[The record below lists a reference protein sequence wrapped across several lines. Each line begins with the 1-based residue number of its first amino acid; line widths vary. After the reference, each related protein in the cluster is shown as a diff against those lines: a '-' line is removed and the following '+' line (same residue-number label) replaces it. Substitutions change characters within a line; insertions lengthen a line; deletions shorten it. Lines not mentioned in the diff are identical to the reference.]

1 MTTMTNSG
9 LAGRAPR
16 FRLGP
21 SQRIMV
27 LSATLAAVA
36 VALFVIVVRHLPAAP
51 TALSLP
57 WVLWAGAFALSEWL
71 EVHVQWNRESHTF
84 SASDLVL
91 AAGLIL
97 TSPTHI
103 VTAQVVGVG
112 ITMVVHRRQRG
123 VRLAFNLSEYSLGG
137 CLAVMTMTGL
147 TALLGQSWSWVAA
160 LVGVGVCT
168 TTAAL
173 CIFGVMT
180 LSEGRVQLRGLW
192 EMLGLSVPFTLGS
205 AAVGV
210 VLARTA
216 VHDPA
221 ALALLALPS
230 FLIVAAY
237 RAYTRARDQQENMR
251 LLHEVTSL
259 LHSNGDSHEALGDFL
274 TSIRSAFRANLAEL
288 VLMGGSGSDGA
299 TVSRSREDDSPLI
312 MSPVEDAEDY
322 ARLLRLA
329 TPSGTLRTRIGSG
342 RGRGSQLDSYVT
354 ERGFKDAM
362 VAVLRTE
369 ERVHGLL
376 LVAGRFGD
384 VTTFSGTD
392 VALLETFAR
401 HVATSLERGR
411 LEETLR
417 QVTDLKEQLRH
428 QAMHDSLTGLP
439 NRALF
444 LDRARQAVDMAG
456 RSHVWPAVLYI
467 DLDGFKPVND
477 TFGHDAGDMLLRT
490 VANRI
495 RGCLRPAD
503 TAARLGGDEFAIL
516 LNGPIDQAGVARVM
530 ARLRSQLDV
539 PVDLGDGRIAT
550 VGMSVGVA
558 LGVEGVEDADA
569 LIRQADIA
577 MYSAKRGGGNDFLFY
592 ETGMGDPKMGRK
604 DAEAELA
611 AAIRGGELR
620 VVYQPLMEMR
630 SGRPIGAEALVR
642 WQHPTDGLRAP
653 DSFIGLAEDTG
664 LITEL
669 GVFVLRDACMQ
680 AARWVRSITDD
691 TELLVTVN
699 LSARQLA
706 DPQIVHEV
714 SAALSDAGLE
724 PRRLVLE
731 ITETV
736 LMQDRDAAASTL
748 WQLKALGVRIAID
761 DFGTGYSSLAYLR
774 RFPIDM
780 LKVAREFVD
789 GLGRDANDD
798 AITRAI
804 VDLAGTLGLLTIAE
818 GIETTQQSEHVA
830 ALGCDLAQGFLYSR
844 PVDADVVMELV
855 ASQVWTDELPV
866 SVQEQSPAPRLSI
879 VS

>member
-1 MTTMTNSG
+1 MTTMANSG
-9 LAGRAPR
+9 LTGRVR
-16 FRLGP
+16 FFRLGP
-21 SQRIMV
+21 SQRIML
-27 LSATLAAVA
+27 LSVTLAAVA
-36 VALFVIVVRHLPAAP
+36 VALFAIVVRALPAAP
-51 TALSLP
+51 TALNLP
-57 WVLWAGAFALSEWL
+57 WVLWAGAFAVSEWL

-97 TSPTHI
+97 TSPVHI

-123 VRLAFNLSEYSLGG
+123 VRLAFNLAEYSLGG
-137 CLAVMTMTGL
+137 CLAVLTTSGL
-147 TALLGQSWSWVAA
+147 SDLLGQGWSWVAA
-160 LVGVGVCT
+160 LVGVAVCT

-173 CIFGVMT
+173 AIFCVMT
-180 LSEGRVQLRGLW
+180 LSEGRVQLRGLV
-192 EMLGLSVPFTLGS
+192 ELLGFSLPFTLGS

-221 ALALLALPS
+221 ALALLALPAI
-230 FLIVAAY
+230 LIVAAY
-237 RAYTRARDQQENMR
+237 RAYMKARDQQENMR
-251 LLHEVTSL
+251 LLHDVTSL
-259 LHSNGDSHEALGDFL
+259 LHSGDTDEALGDFL

-288 VLMGGSGSDGA
+288 VLLGGSSGDRA
-299 TVSRSREDDSPLI
+299 TVSRSAENEAPLV
-312 MSPVEDAEDY
+312 MVPTEHSESY
-322 ARLLRLA
+322 ARLLRMA
-329 TPSGTLRTRIGSG
+329 TPSGTLRTRIGAN
-342 RGRGSQLDSYVT
+342 RGRGSQLDGYVA

-369 ERVHGLL
+369 DRVHGLL

-428 QAMHDSLTGLP
+428 QALHDALTGLP
-439 NRALF
+439 NRTLF
-444 LDRARQAVDMAG
+444 LDRTRQAVDLAG

-477 TFGHDAGDMLLRT
+477 TYGHEAGDQLLRT

-503 TAARLGGDEFAIL
+503 TAARLGGDEFAVL
-516 LNGPIDQAGVARVM
+516 LNGPIDQQGVSRVM
-530 ARLRSQLDV
+530 ARIRSQLDV

-558 LGVEGVEDADA
+558 LGEEGVEDAEA

-577 MYSAKRGGGNDFLFY
+577 MYAAKRGGGNDYLFF
-592 ETGMGDPKMGRK
+592 EPGMGDPKTSRK

-611 AAIRGGELR
+611 AGIRAGQLR
-620 VVYQPLMEMR
+620 VVYQPLMDMR
-630 SGRPIGAEALVR
+630 TGRPIGAEALVR
-642 WQHPTDGLRAP
+642 WQHPDGLRTP
-653 DSFIGLAEDTG
+653 DQFIGLAEDTG

-669 GVFVLRDACMQ
+669 GAFVLRDACHQ
-680 AARWVRSITDD
+680 AARWVRTVSED

-706 DPQIVHEV
+706 DPQVVQEV
-714 SAALSDAGLE
+714 SAALADAGLE

-818 GIETTQQSEHVA
+818 GIETTQQQEHVA
-830 ALGCDLAQGFLYSR
+830 ALGCDLAQGYLYSR
-844 PVDADVVMELV
+844 PVDADVVMDLV
-855 ASQVWTDELPV
+855 ASTVWSDLPV
-866 SVQEQSPAPRLSI
+866 VDEPAPRRLSI
-879 VS
+879 AG

>member
-1 MTTMTNSG
+1 MTTMANNG
-9 LAGRAPR
+9 LTGRVR
-16 FRLGP
+16 FFRLGP
-21 SQRIMV
+21 SQRIML
-27 LSATLAAVA
+27 LSVTLAAVA
-36 VALFVIVVRHLPAAP
+36 VALFAIVVRSLPAAP
-51 TALSLP
+51 TALNLP
-57 WVLWAGAFALSEWL
+57 WVLWAGAFAVSEWL

-97 TSPTHI
+97 AAPAHV

-137 CLAVMTMTGL
+137 CLAVITTSGL
-147 TALLGQSWSWVAA
+147 TGLLGQGWGWVAA
-160 LVGVGVCT
+160 LVGVAVCT

-173 CIFGVMT
+173 AIFGVMT
-180 LSEGRVQLRGLW
+180 LSEGRVQLRGLG
-192 EMLGLSVPFTLGS
+192 EMLGFSLPFTMGS

-221 ALALLALPS
+221 ALALLALPAI
-230 FLIVAAY
+230 LIVAAY
-237 RAYTRARDQQENMR
+237 RAYMKARDQQENMR
-251 LLHEVTSL
+251 LLHDVTSL
-259 LHSNGDSHEALGDFL
+259 LHSGDTDEALGDFL

-288 VLMGGSGSDGA
+288 VLLGGSGGDTA
-299 TVSRSREDDSPLI
+299 TVSRSQESEAPLVMARVDDP
-312 MSPVEDAEDY
+312 EAY
-322 ARLLRLA
+322 ARLLRVA
-329 TPSGTLRTRIGSG
+329 TPSGTLRTRIGSN
-342 RGRGSQLDSYVT
+342 RGRGTQLDAYVA

-369 ERVHGLL
+369 DQVHGLL

-428 QAMHDSLTGLP
+428 QALHDALTGLP
-439 NRALF
+439 NRTLF
-444 LDRARQAVDMAG
+444 LDRTRQAVDMAG

-477 TFGHDAGDMLLRT
+477 TYGHDAGDQLLRT

-516 LNGPIDQAGVARVM
+516 LNGPIDQQGVARVM
-530 ARLRSQLDV
+530 ARIRSQLDV

-558 LGVEGVEDADA
+558 LGEEGVEDADA
-569 LIRQADIA
+569 LLRLADIA
-577 MYSAKRGGGNDFLFY
+577 MYAAKRGGGNDFLFY
-592 ETGMGDPKMGRK
+592 DPTMGDPKLGRK

-611 AAIRGGELR
+611 AAIRAGEMR

-642 WQHPTDGLRAP
+642 WQHPDGLRTP
-653 DSFIGLAEDTG
+653 DQFIGLAEDTG

-669 GVFVLRDACMQ
+669 GAFVLRDACHQ
-680 AARWVRSITDD
+680 AARWMSTVSDD

-706 DPQIVHEV
+706 DPQIVQEV
-714 SAALSDAGLE
+714 SAALADAGLE

-736 LMQDRDAAASTL
+736 LMHDRDAAASTL

-818 GIETTQQSEHVA
+818 GIETTQQQEHVA
-830 ALGCDLAQGFLYSR
+830 ALGCDLAQGYLYSR
-844 PVDADVVMELV
+844 PVDAEVVMDLV
-855 ASQVWTDELPV
+855 TSTVWSDLPAV
-866 SVQEQSPAPRLSI
+866 EDPTPRRLSI
-879 VS
+879 AG

>member
-1 MTTMTNSG
+1 MATMTNGG

-21 SQRIMV
+21 SQRIML

-36 VALFVIVVRHLPAAP
+36 VALFVIVVRHLPTAP
-51 TALSLP
+51 TALTLP
-57 WVLWAGAFALSEWL
+57 WVLWAGAFAASEWL

-97 TSPTHI
+97 TSPTHL

-112 ITMVVHRRQRG
+112 ITMLVHRKQRG

-137 CLAVMTMTGL
+137 CLAVMTSSGL
-147 TALLGQSWSWVAA
+147 TALFGQSWSWVAA
-160 LVGVGVCT
+160 LVAVGVCT
-168 TTAAL
+168 MTAAL
-173 CIFGVMT
+173 SIFGVMT

-192 EMLGLSVPFTLGS
+192 EMIAFSLPFTLGS

-237 RAYTRARDQQENMR
+237 RAYTKARDQQENMR

-259 LHSNGDSHEALGDFL
+259 LHSNGDTHEALGDFL

-288 VLMGGSGSDGA
+288 VLMGSNGSDGA
-299 TVSRSREDDSPLI
+299 TVSRSVLDESPLG
-312 MSPVEDAEDY
+312 MAPVEDAEDY

-329 TPSGTLRTRIGSG
+329 PPSGPLRTRIGSG
-342 RGRGSQLDSYVT
+342 RGRGSQLDAYVT

-362 VAVLRTE
+362 IAVLRTE
-369 ERVHGLL
+369 DRVHGLL

-428 QAMHDSLTGLP
+428 QALHDALTGLP
-439 NRALF
+439 NRTLF
-444 LDRARQAVDMAG
+444 LDRARQSVDMAG

-477 TFGHDAGDMLLRT
+477 TFGHESGDQLLRT

-503 TAARLGGDEFAIL
+503 TAARLGGDEFAVL
-516 LNGPIDQAGVARVM
+516 LGGPIDRPGVTRVIE
-530 ARLRSQLDV
+530 RLRGQLEV

-550 VGMSVGVA
+550 VGMSIGIA
-558 LGVEGVEDADA
+558 LGEEGIADADA

-577 MYSAKRGGGNDFLFY
+577 MYAAKRSGGNAHLFY
-592 ETGMGDPKMGRK
+592 EPGLGEQGDSRQ

-611 AAIRGGELR
+611 AAVRNGQFT
-620 VVYQPLMEMR
+620 VAYQPLIDVR

-642 WQHPTDGLRAP
+642 WVDPTWGVRMP
-653 DSFIGLAEDTG
+653 DQFIPLAEETG
-664 LITEL
+664 LITDI
-669 GVFVLRDACMQ
+669 GAVVLRDACHQ
-680 AARWVRSITDD
+680 AARWVRSIAPDD
-691 TELLVTVN
+691 ELLVTVN
-699 LSARQLA
+699 LSARQLSH
-706 DPQIVHEV
+706 DGLVDEV
-714 SAALSDAGLE
+714 RAALAESELE

-731 ITETV
+731 ITETM
-736 LMQDRDAAASTL
+736 LMHDRETAAATL
-748 WQLKALGVRIAID
+748 WALKDLGVRIAID
-761 DFGTGYSSLAYLR
+761 DFGSGYSSLAYLR

-818 GIETTQQSEHVA
+818 GIETTQQQEHVA
-830 ALGCDLAQGFLYSR
+830 ALGCDLAQGYLFSR
-844 PVDADVVMELV
+844 PVDADVVMDLV
-855 ASQVWTDELPV
+855 ASQVWGDELSTTDQGDAPV
-866 SVQEQSPAPRLSI
+866 RLSI